1 MQKQLSE
8 LTVLTYM
15 TTGCLLEILVA
26 RKSLEGYTHI
36 ILDEVHERDQDTDLL
51 LMVVRKFQRATHSS
65 NVKVILM
72 SATANADKFAKYFKS
87 PVGGVFRNSDIIKVT
102 EREAD
107 NSHPVSVYYFDH
119 LKELSVRYF
128 NFFLVMMIFNF

>member
-1 MQKQLSE
+1 MQKQSSE

-51 LMVVRKFQRATHSS
+51 LMVVRKFQRAIHSS

-72 SATANADKFAKYFKS
+72 SATANADKFAKYFET
-87 PVGGVFRNSDIIKVT
+87 PFQGVFRNAEIIKVPET
-102 EREAD
+102 K

-119 LKELSVRYF
+119 LMDIPVRYICL
-128 NFFLVMMIFNF
+128 N